1 MATAAQSPERIPA
14 TGRNVAIDV
23 LRGFVMTLMLAE
35 VLHLGGLPKAFPGNP
50 VADFLAFH
58 QSHVEWAGC
67 SLHDLIQ
74 PTFSLLVGAA
84 MAYSLASRQARG
96 DAFPRMFAHAV
107 WRAFAL
113 VALGIILRSFNR
125 SITNFTFEDTLT
137 QIGLGY
143 VPLFLLA
150 FTSVRTQVIA
160 LAVILLGYWA
170 AFALYPVTQSTDW
183 PVHYTGF
190 AAHWNKNTNLA
201 WAFDTWFLNL
211 FPREKPFVA
220 NGGGYATLSFIPTLG
235 TMLIGLLAGEYLRR
249 PGSNRQKLTGLLK
262 AGAALLA
269 IGVAWH
275 FTGTGPFVKRI
286 WTPSFALGSGG
297 LVLLMLAAA
306 WFLTE
311 VQGWRRWTFP
321 LMVVGAN
328 SIVAYMLAHIF
339 ERGLIDGLN
348 RHLSKGFFQVFGPG
362 LETPFRGLVV
372 LGIFWLAL
380 WWMYRRKVFI
390 KI

>member
-1 MATAAQSPERIPA
+1 MATAAQSPDRIPV

-35 VLHLGGLPKAFPGNP
+35 VLHLPGLPKAFPGNP
-50 VADFLAFH
+50 VASFLAFH

-84 MAYSLASRQARG
+84 MAYSLAARRARG
-96 DAFPRMFAHAV
+96 DAFPTMLLHAV

-113 VALGIILRSFNR
+113 GALGIVLRSFNR
-125 SITNFTFEDTLT
+125 PVTNFTFEDTLT

-150 FTSVRTQVIA
+150 FASTRVQILA
-160 LAVILLGYWA
+160 LATILVGYWG
-170 AFALYPVTQSTDW
+170 AFALYPATQSPDW

-249 PGSNRQKLTGLLK
+249 PGTTQDKLAGLLK
-262 AGAALLA
+262 AGAVLLA
-269 IGVAWH
+269 LGVAWH

-306 WFLTE
+306 WYLTE
-311 VQGWRRWTFP
+311 VLQWRRWAFP
-321 LMVVGAN
+321 LIVVGAN
-328 SIVAYMLAHIF
+328 SIVAYLLAHVF
-339 ERGLIDGLN
+339 ERGIIDGLN
-348 RHLSKGFFQVFGPG
+348 RHLTRAPFQILGEG
-362 LETPFRGLVV
+362 LETPVRGLAV
-372 LGIFWLAL
+372 LAIFWLSL
-380 WWMYRRKVFI
+380 WWMYRRKVFV

>member
-1 MATAAQSPERIPA
+1 MATAAQSPDRIPV

-35 VLHLGGLPKAFPGNP
+35 VLHLPGLPKAFPGNP
-50 VADFLAFH
+50 VASFLAFH

-84 MAYSLASRQARG
+84 MAYSLAARRARG
-96 DAFPRMFAHAV
+96 DAFPTMLLHAV

-113 VALGIILRSFNR
+113 GALGIVLRSFNR
-125 SITNFTFEDTLT
+125 PVTNFTFEDTLT

-150 FTSVRTQVIA
+150 FASTRVQILA
-160 LAVILLGYWA
+160 LATILVGYWG
-170 AFALYPVTQSTDW
+170 AFALYPATQSPDW

-249 PGSNRQKLTGLLK
+249 PGTTQDKLAGLLK
-262 AGAALLA
+262 AGVALLA
-269 IGVAWH
+269 VGLAWH

-306 WFLTE
+306 WYLTE
-311 VQGWRRWTFP
+311 VLQWRRWAFP
-321 LMVVGAN
+321 LIVVGAN
-328 SIVAYMLAHIF
+328 SIVAYLLAHVF
-339 ERGLIDGLN
+339 ERGIIDGLN
-348 RHLSKGFFQVFGPG
+348 RHLTRAPFQILGEG
-362 LETPFRGLVV
+362 LETPVRGLAV
-372 LGIFWLAL
+372 LAIFWLSL
-380 WWMYRRKVFI
+380 WWMYRRKVFV